1 METAGKVLL
10 VSAAVLALVGLGA
23 LVLARLGVDRLPG
36 TIDWK
41 PSENVRVFVPIG
53 LMVVVSIVG
62 TILLNLFF
70 RR

>member
-1 METAGKVLL
+1 METAGKLL
-10 VSAAVLALVGLGA
+10 LIAAAALALIGVCA
-23 LVLARLGVDRLPG
+23 LVLARLGVERLPA

-41 PSENVRVFVPIG
+41 PSGNVRVVVPIG
-53 LMVVVSIVG
+53 LMVVVSVVG

>member
-10 VSAAVLALVGLGA
+10 IGAAVLAIVGVGA
-23 LVLARLGVDRLPG
+23 LVLARLGVDHLPG
-36 TIDWK
+36 TLSWK
-41 PSENVRVFVPIG
+41 PSDNVRVFVPIG

-62 TILLNLFF
+62 TILLNLFL

>member
-10 VSAAVLALVGLGA
+10 VSAAVLGIVGLGA
-23 LVLARLGVDRLPG
+23 LVLARLGVDHLPG
-36 TIDWK
+36 TISWK
-41 PSENVRVFVPIG
+41 PSESVRVFVPIG

-62 TILLNLFF
+62 TILLNLFL